1 MTEHNTKQRFPLWS
15 LLFFPIT
22 ILYEEVLLRIGA
34 VDVTGFD
41 YHYLYLVIFAA
52 AFGMLFW
59 AFTQLFRNRVVRLVL
74 TALITFLL
82 IVVFCA
88 EYCAKSFFQIFFEVS
103 YMLSMSGDVTN
114 DFANETIDTIINGIP
129 YILAALYPLF
139 ILFVLNKKIIPEQPA
154 SRKAKALAA
163 VIFVVLEIA
172 TVTTLMVGGGS
183 LRDDRDYFTAD
194 YSVNSAITRF
204 GLMCSV
210 QLETV
215 YGIFGIPE
223 VTPSLGGDVEEL
235 VETTPTPTPDPVY
248 GYNTLDIDFEALTAN
263 TADKTVQDMHRYFSS
278 LTPTQ
283 KNQYTG
289 MFEGKNLVFFVAEAF
304 SPYVIDP
311 ELTPTLYKLST
322 EGFVFNNYYQPD
334 WHQSTT
340 GGEFASVSG
349 LVPTSVDGNLSFIA
363 SARKAMPFALGHQ
376 FSDLGYACRA
386 YHNNTY
392 NFYDRHRT
400 HPNLGY
406 DYKGIYSGL
415 ELLTKGSWPHSDHE
429 MIQVTADEYIDNY
442 VNNGEKF
449 HTYYMTVSGHAGY
462 YFESNRQAA
471 KHKDEVSHLEY
482 STTVKGYLA
491 AQLEVEYALTELLT
505 KLEAAGIA
513 DETVIALTSDHYPY
527 ALSDKAYNELEP
539 VDSKNKTMPR
549 YKNSFILWCGSM
561 EEPVVIDDPCSS
573 IDIIP
578 TLSNLFALEFDSR
591 LFSGRDILST
601 NYDVSDPNSPQP
613 FVIGADAGIG
623 SSWVS
628 LAGTYES
635 STKEF
640 TPNPGYEE
648 YAENKEYIDAMCKK
662 AKNMFKYSKNILA
675 EDYYKIITEAL
686 EAAKATPTPAP
697 TPEVTPSPEMTPTPE
712 VIPTPEVSITPEP
725 GPTSEAADA
734 ANSETPAA

>member
-1 MTEHNTKQRFPLWS
+1 MTDKNNKQHLNLWS
-15 LLFFPIT
+15 LLFFPLT
-22 ILYEEVLLRIGA
+22 ILYEEVLLRISA
-34 VDVTGFD
+34 VDVNGID
-41 YHYLYLVIFAA
+41 YHYLYLLIFAA

-59 AFTQLFRNRVVRLVL
+59 AITQLFHSRKVRLAL
-74 TALITFLL
+74 TAIITFLL
-82 IVVFCA
+82 VVVFCA
-88 EYCAKSFFQIFFEVS
+88 EYCVKSFFQIFFEIS

-114 DFANETIDTIINGIP
+114 DFANETIETIFTSIP
-129 YILAALYPLF
+129 YILAALYPMLM
-139 ILFVLNKKIIPEQPA
+139 LLLLHKKIIPDMNAP
-154 SRKAKALAA
+154 SKAKGIAVSVFAL
-163 VIFVVLEIA
+163 LEIM
-172 TVTTLMVGGGS
+172 TILVLMVGGGN
-183 LRDDRDYFTAD
+183 LRDDRDYFTSE

-204 GLMCSV
+204 GLMCSM
-210 QLETV
+210 QLETA

-223 VTPSLGGDVEEL
+223 D
-235 VETTPTPTPDPVY
+235 TPTLFDDAPAEVVDATPAPTPDPVY
-248 GYNTLDIDFEALTAN
+248 GYNALDIDFNALAET
-263 TADKTVQDMHRYFSS
+263 TSDQTILDMHEYFGS

-283 KNQYTG
+283 KNKYTG

-363 SARKAMPFALGHQ
+363 SARKSMPFALGHQ
-376 FSDLGYACRA
+376 FSNLGYACRA
-386 YHNNTY
+386 YHNNTF
-392 NFYDRHRT
+392 NFYERHKT

-415 ELLTKGSWPHSDHE
+415 TLLTKGSWPHSDHE
-429 MIQVTADEYIDNY
+429 MIQVTADEYINNY

-462 YFESNRQAA
+462 YWDTNRQAA
-471 KHKDEVSHLEY
+471 KHKEEVDHLEY
-482 STTVKGYLA
+482 STSVKGYLA
-491 AQLEVEYALTELLT
+491 AQLEVEYALTELIG

-513 DETVIALTSDHYPY
+513 DDTVIALTSDHYPY

-539 VDSKNKTMPR
+539 VDSENRTMAR
-549 YKNSFILWCGSM
+549 YKNSFLLWCGSM
-561 EEPVVIDDPCSS
+561 EEPIVIDDPCSS

-578 TLSNLFALEFDSR
+578 TLSNLFGLNYDSR

-601 NYDVSDPNSPQP
+601 NYDVSDPHSPQP

-628 LAGTYES
+628 LAGTYDA
-635 STKEF
+635 STKVF
-640 TPNPGYEE
+640 TPAPGYED
-648 YAENKEYIDAMCKK
+648 YADNQDYINAMCKK
-662 AKNMFKYSKNILA
+662 AKSMFKYSKNIIA
-675 EDYYKIITEAL
+675 KDYYKIVTDAL
-686 EAAKATPTPAP
+686 EAAQATSTPEISVDPTVPTDTTPTPNTA
-697 TPEVTPSPEMTPTPE
+697 TES
-712 VIPTPEVSITPEP
+712 
-725 GPTSEAADA
+725 
-734 ANSETPAA
+734 PAA

>member
-1 MTEHNTKQRFPLWS
+1 MTEHNTRQRLNLWS

-34 VDVTGFD
+34 VDVTGID
-41 YHYLYLVIFAA
+41 YHYLYLVVFAA

-59 AFTQLFRNRVVRLVL
+59 AFTQLFRSRKLRIVL

-82 IVVFCA
+82 VVVFCA

-103 YMLSMSGDVTN
+103 YMLNMAGDVTN
-114 DFANETIDTIINGIP
+114 DFANETIETIFTSIP

-139 ILFVLNKKIIPEQPA
+139 MLIVLNKKIVPEQPA
-154 SRKAKALAA
+154 SRKAKALAVSVFA
-163 VIFVVLEIA
+163 ILEAA
-172 TVTTLMVGGGS
+172 TIIMLMVGSGN

-204 GLMCSV
+204 GLMCSM

-223 VTPSLGGDVEEL
+223 YTPGLDL
-235 VETTPTPTPDPVY
+235 PDDTAQAETTPSPTPDPVY
-248 GYNTLDIDFEALTAN
+248 GYNTLDIDFEALAASTG
-263 TADKTVQDMHRYFSS
+263 DKTVLDMHQFFGSM
-278 LTPTQ
+278 TPTQ
-283 KNQYTG
+283 KNKYTG

-311 ELTPTLYKLST
+311 ELTPTLYKLAT

-363 SARKAMPFALGHQ
+363 SARKSMPFALGHQ
-376 FSDLGYACRA
+376 FANLGYATRA
-386 YHNNTY
+386 YHNNTF

-406 DYKGIYSGL
+406 DYKGVYSGL

-429 MIQVTADEYIDNY
+429 MILVTADEYIDNY

-462 YFESNRQAA
+462 YWDTNRQAA

-482 STTVKGYLA
+482 STSVKGYLA
-491 AQLEVEYALTELLT
+491 AQLEVEYALTELIS

-513 DETVIALTSDHYPY
+513 DDTVIALTSDHYPY

-539 VDSKNKTMPR
+539 VDSENRTMAR
-549 YKNSFILWCGSM
+549 YRNSFLLWCGSM

-578 TLSNLFALEFDSR
+578 TLSNLFGLEFDSR

-601 NYDVSDPNSPQP
+601 NYDVSNPNSPQP

-628 LAGTYES
+628 LAGTYNA

-640 TPNPGYEE
+640 TPNPGYED
-648 YAENKEYIDAMCKK
+648 YAENREYIDAMCKK

-675 EDYYKIITEAL
+675 KDYYKIVTDAL

-697 TPEVTPSPEMTPTPE
+697 TPEVTPTPEATLAPETAPTPDVTAE
-712 VIPTPEVSITPEP
+712 TSI
-725 GPTSEAADA
+725 
-734 ANSETPAA
+734 SETPAA

>member
-1 MTEHNTKQRFPLWS
+1 MTEPNTKQRWNLWS

-59 AFTQLFRNRVVRLVL
+59 AFTQLFRNRVLRMIL
-74 TALITFLL
+74 TALLTFLV
-82 IVVFCA
+82 IFVFCA

-103 YMLSMSGDVTN
+103 YMLSMAGDVTN
-114 DFANETIDTIINGIP
+114 DFANETIETIFTSIP

-139 ILFVLNKKIIPEQPA
+139 MLFVLNKKIVPEQPA
-154 SRKAKALAA
+154 SRKAKALAVA
-163 VIFVVLEIA
+163 VFAVLEIA
-172 TVTTLMVGGGS
+172 TVTALLVGSGD
-183 LRDDRDYFTAD
+183 LEDDRDYFTAD

-204 GLMCSV
+204 GLTCSI

-223 VTPSLGGDVEEL
+223 SAPSLVSTPDDV

-248 GYNTLDIDFEALTAN
+248 GYNTLDIDFEALTAS
-263 TADKTVQDMHRYFSS
+263 TTDKTVLDMHQYFSS

-304 SPYVIDP
+304 CPYVIDP

-349 LVPTSVDGNLSFIA
+349 LIPTSVDGNLSFIA
-363 SARKAMPFALGHQ
+363 SANKAMPFALGNQ

-392 NFYDRHRT
+392 NFYERHRT

-462 YFESNRQAA
+462 YWESNRQAA
-471 KHKDEVSHLEY
+471 KHKEEVDHLDY

-491 AQLEVEYALTELLT
+491 AQLEVEYALTELIS

-539 VDSKNKTMPR
+539 VDSENRTMAR
-549 YKNSFILWCGSM
+549 YKNSFLLWCGSM
-561 EEPVVIDDPCSS
+561 EEPIVIDDPCSS

-578 TLSNLFALEFDSR
+578 TLSNLFGLEYDSR

-623 SSWVS
+623 SNWVS
-628 LAGTYES
+628 LAGSYDA

-640 TPNPGYEE
+640 TPAPGYEE
-648 YAENKEYIDAMCKK
+648 YADNQDYIDAMCKK
-662 AKNMFKYSKNILA
+662 AKNMFKYAKNILA
-675 EDYYKIITEAL
+675 KDYYKIVTDAL
-686 EAAKATPTPAP
+686 EAAKVTPTPEP
-697 TPEVTPSPEMTPTPE
+697 TPEVTPEAVQDVTPQLSVDPTAPPDATPTPN
-712 VIPTPEVSITPEP
+712 T
-725 GPTSEAADA
+725 AA
-734 ANSETPAA
+734 ETPAA

>member
-1 MTEHNTKQRFPLWS
+1 MTEHNTKQRLNLWS
-15 LLFFPIT
+15 LLFFPLT

-34 VDVTGFD
+34 VDVTGVD

-59 AFTQLFRNRVVRLVL
+59 AITQLFRSRTIRIIL

-82 IVVFCA
+82 VVVFCA
-88 EYCAKSFFQIFFEVS
+88 EYCAKSFFQIFFEIS
-103 YMLSMSGDVTN
+103 YMLSMAGDVTN
-114 DFANETIDTIINGIP
+114 DFANETIETIFTSIP
-129 YILAALYPLF
+129 YILAALYPMFML
-139 ILFVLNKKIIPEQPA
+139 LALNKKIVPEEPA
-154 SRKAKALAA
+154 SRKGKALAA
-163 VIFVVLEIA
+163 AVFAVLEIA
-172 TVTTLMVGGGS
+172 TVLVLMLGS
-183 LRDDRDYFTAD
+183 GNLRDDRDYFTAD

-204 GLMCSV
+204 GLMCSM

-223 VTPSLGGDVEEL
+223 TTPTLSDDNEVVIAE
-235 VETTPTPTPDPVY
+235 PTPTPDPVY
-248 GYNTLDIDFEALTAN
+248 GYNTLDIDFEALAAST
-263 TADKTVQDMHRYFSS
+263 TDKTVLDMHQYFASM
-278 LTPTQ
+278 TPTQ
-283 KNQYTG
+283 KNEYTG

-363 SARKAMPFALGHQ
+363 SAKKAMPFALGHQ
-376 FSDLGYACRA
+376 FSNLGYACRA
-386 YHNNTY
+386 YHNNTF
-392 NFYDRHRT
+392 NFYERHRT

-429 MIQVTADEYIDNY
+429 MIQVTADEYINNY
-442 VNNGEKF
+442 VNNGERF

-462 YFESNRQAA
+462 YWDTNRQAA
-471 KHKDEVSHLEY
+471 KHKEEVDHLDY
-482 STTVKGYLA
+482 STSVKGYLA
-491 AQLEVEYALTELLT
+491 AQLEVEYAVTELLD

-513 DETVIALTSDHYPY
+513 DDTVIVLTSDHYPY

-539 VDSKNKTMPR
+539 VDTENRTMAR
-549 YKNSFILWCGSM
+549 YKNTLLLWCGSM
-561 EEPVVIDDPCSS
+561 EEPVIIDDPCSS

-578 TLSNLFALEFDSR
+578 TLSNLFGLEYDSR

-601 NYDVSDPNSPQP
+601 NYDVSNPNSPQP

-628 LAGTYES
+628 LAGTYNA

-640 TPNPGYEE
+640 IPSPGYEE
-648 YAENKEYIDAMCKK
+648 YAENQDYIDAMCKK

-675 EDYYKIITEAL
+675 KDYYKIVTDAL
-686 EAAKATPTPAP
+686 EAAKATPTPEP
-697 TPEVTPSPEMTPTPE
+697 TPEATPTPEPSPIADAVAETTPSPMPSAIPETAPEVTP
-712 VIPTPEVSITPEP
+712 
-725 GPTSEAADA
+725 AA
-734 ANSETPAA
+734 

>member
-1 MTEHNTKQRFPLWS
+1 MTEHNTKQRWNLWS

-34 VDVTGFD
+34 VDVTGID

-59 AFTQLFRNRVVRLVL
+59 AFTQLFRSRRVRIAL

-82 IVVFCA
+82 VVVFCA

-103 YMLSMSGDVTN
+103 YMLTMAGDVTN
-114 DFANETIDTIINGIP
+114 DFANETIETIFTGIP

-139 ILFVLNKKIIPEQPA
+139 MLFALNKKIVPEQPA
-154 SRKAKALAA
+154 SRRAKALAVA
-163 VIFVVLEIA
+163 VFAALEIA
-172 TVTTLMVGGGS
+172 TVTTLLVGSGD
-183 LRDDRDYFTAD
+183 LEDDRDYFTAD
-194 YSVNSAITRF
+194 YTVNSAITRF
-204 GLMCSV
+204 GLMCSI

-223 VTPSLGGDVEEL
+223 STPSLSAGSNEVVIAE
-235 VETTPTPTPDPVY
+235 PTPTPDPIY
-248 GYNTLDIDFEALTAN
+248 GYNTLDIDFEALAAST
-263 TADKTVQDMHRYFSS
+263 TDKTVLDMHQYFAS

-283 KNQYTG
+283 QNEYTG
-289 MFEGKNLVFFVAEAF
+289 MFEGKNLVYFVAEAF

-322 EGFVFNNYYQPD
+322 EGFVFTNYYQPD

-340 GGEFASVSG
+340 GGEFASLTG
-349 LVPTSVDGNLSFIA
+349 LIPTSVDGNLSFIA
-363 SARKAMPFALGHQ
+363 SAKKSMPFALGNQ
-376 FSDLGYACRA
+376 FSNLGYATRA

-392 NFYDRHRT
+392 NFYERHRT

-429 MIQVTADEYIDNY
+429 MIQVTVDEYIDNY

-462 YFESNRQAA
+462 YWDTNRQAA
-471 KHKDEVSHLEY
+471 KHKDEVDHLEY
-482 STTVKGYLA
+482 STSVKGYLA
-491 AQLEVEYALTELLT
+491 AQLEVEYALTELIN

-513 DETVIALTSDHYPY
+513 DETVIALTADHYPY

-539 VDSKNKTMPR
+539 VDSEDKTMDR
-549 YKNSFILWCGSM
+549 YRNSFLLWCGSM
-561 EEPVVIDDPCSS
+561 EEPIVIDDPCSS

-578 TLSNLFALEFDSR
+578 TLSNLFGLEYDSR

-601 NYDVSDPNSPQP
+601 NYDVSNPNSPQP

-628 LAGTYES
+628 LAGSYNS

-640 TPNPGYEE
+640 TPAPGYEE
-648 YAENKEYIDAMCKK
+648 YADNQEYIDAMCKK
-662 AKNMFKYSKNILA
+662 AKTMFKYAKNILA
-675 EDYYKIITEAL
+675 KDYYKIVTEAL
-686 EAAKATPTPAP
+686 EAAKATPTPEPTPEATP
-697 TPEVTPSPEMTPTPE
+697 TPEVTPSPVVTPTPE
-712 VIPTPEVSITPEP
+712 VSVTPEMAEESI
-725 GPTSEAADA
+725 
-734 ANSETPAA
+734 SETPAA

>member
-1 MTEHNTKQRFPLWS
+1 MTENTPKQRLSLWS

-22 ILYEEVLLRIGA
+22 ILYEEVLLRLGA
-34 VDVTGFD
+34 VDVTGID

-59 AFTQLFRNRVVRLVL
+59 AFTQLFRSRKVRLVL
-74 TALITFLL
+74 TAVITFLL
-82 IVVFCA
+82 VVVFCA
-88 EYCAKSFFQIFFEVS
+88 EYCVKAFFQIFFEIS
-103 YMLSMSGDVTN
+103 YMLNMAGDVTN
-114 DFANETIDTIINGIP
+114 DFANETVETIFSSIP

-139 ILFVLNKKIIPEQPA
+139 MLFMLNKKIIPEDNA
-154 SRKAKALAA
+154 SRKHKGIAVSVFALLEAA
-163 VIFVVLEIA
+163 TILVL
-172 TVTTLMVGGGS
+172 LVGSGS
-183 LRDDRDYFTAD
+183 IHEDREYFTAD

-204 GLMCSV
+204 GLMCSM

-223 VTPSLGGDVEEL
+223 YTPGLDPEDDSETVEA
-235 VETTPTPTPDPVY
+235 TPAPTPDPVY
-248 GYNTLDIDFEALTAN
+248 GYNSLDIDFEALAAGTS
-263 TADKTVQDMHRYFSS
+263 DKTLKEMHEYFGSM
-278 LTPTQ
+278 TPTQ
-283 KNQYTG
+283 QNKYTG

-322 EGFVFNNYYQPD
+322 EGFVFNNFYQPD

-349 LVPTSVDGNLSFIA
+349 LLPTNVNGSLSFIA
-363 SARKAMPFALGHQ
+363 SARKAMPFALGNQ
-376 FSDLGYACRA
+376 FSQLGYATRA

-392 NFYDRHRT
+392 NFYDRHKT

-415 ELLTKGSWPHSDHE
+415 TLLTKGSWPHSDHE

-462 YFESNRQAA
+462 HWDSNRQAA
-471 KHKDEVSHLEY
+471 KHKDEVNHLDY
-482 STTVKGYLA
+482 STSVKGYLA
-491 AQLEVEYALTELLT
+491 AQLEVEYALRELLT

-527 ALSDKAYNELEP
+527 ALSDKEYNELEP
-539 VDSKNKTMPR
+539 VDSKNRTMAR
-549 YKNSFILWCGSM
+549 YKNSFLLWCGSM
-561 EEPVVIDDPCSS
+561 EEPVVINDPCST

-578 TLSNLFALEFDSR
+578 TLSNLFGLEYDSR

-601 NYDVSDPNSPQP
+601 NYDVSNPDSPQP
-613 FVIGADAGIG
+613 FVIGVDAGIG
-623 SSWVS
+623 SSWIS
-628 LAGTYES
+628 LAGSYDS
-635 STKEF
+635 STKVF
-640 TPNPGYEE
+640 TPAPGYEE
-648 YAENKEYIDAMCKK
+648 YADDQDYISAMSKK
-662 AKNMFKYSKNILA
+662 AKTMFKNAKNILA
-675 EDYYKIITEAL
+675 KDYYKIVTNAL
-686 EAAKATPTPAP
+686 EAAKATPTPEP
-697 TPEVTPSPEMTPTPE
+697 TPEVTLAPEVSPTAETMAESTPTPQ
-712 VIPTPEVSITPEP
+712 PTADT
-725 GPTSEAADA
+725 AAQP
-734 ANSETPAA
+734 PAA

>member
-1 MTEHNTKQRFPLWS
+1 MTETSPKQKLNLWS
-15 LLFFPIT
+15 LLFFPLT

-34 VDVTGFD
+34 VDVSGFD
-41 YHYLYLVIFAA
+41 YHYLYLLIFAA

-59 AFTQLFRNRVVRLVL
+59 AFTQLFRSRKVRLAL
-74 TALITFLL
+74 TAILTFLL
-82 IVVFCA
+82 VVVFCA

-103 YMLSMSGDVTN
+103 YMLSMAGSVTN
-114 DFANETIDTIINGIP
+114 DFANETVETIFTSIP
-129 YILAALYPLF
+129 YILAALYPMVMLF
-139 ILFVLNKKIIPEQPA
+139 ALNKKIVPEAPA
-154 SRKAKALAA
+154 GKKAKGLAVSVFA
-163 VIFVVLEIA
+163 FLEIA
-172 TVTTLMVGGGS
+172 TILTLLLGS
-183 LRDDRDYFTAD
+183 GNLRDDRDYFTAD
-194 YSVNSAITRF
+194 YSVNGAITRF
-204 GLMCSV
+204 GLMCSI
-210 QLETV
+210 QLETA

-223 VTPSLGGDVEEL
+223 FTPELIKDSSSDASEVTS
-235 VETTPTPTPDPVY
+235 TPAPTPDPVY
-248 GYNTLDIDFEALTAN
+248 GYNTLDIDFEALAAETS
-263 TADKTVQDMHRYFSS
+263 DKTLLDMHQYFGS

-289 MFEGKNLVFFVAEAF
+289 MFEGKNLIFIVAEAF

-322 EGFVFNNYYQPD
+322 EGFVFTDYYQPD

-340 GGEFASVSG
+340 GGEFSAVSG
-349 LVPTSVDGNLSFIA
+349 LVPTNVDGSLSFVA
-363 SARKAMPFALGHQ
+363 SARKSMPYALGHQ
-376 FSDLGYACRA
+376 FSNLGYACRA

-392 NFYDRHRT
+392 NFYDRDKT

-406 DYKGIYSGL
+406 DYKGIGNGL
-415 ELLTKGSWPHSDHE
+415 TLLTKGSWPHSDHE
-429 MIQVTADEYIDNY
+429 MIQVTADEYINNY

-462 YFESNRQAA
+462 YWDTNRQAA
-471 KHKDEVSHLEY
+471 KHKDEVEHLEY

-539 VDSKNKTMPR
+539 VDSENRTLPR
-549 YKNSFILWCGSM
+549 YKNSFLLWCGSM

-573 IDIIP
+573 IDILP
-578 TLSNLFALEFDSR
+578 TLSNLFGLEYDSR

-623 SSWVS
+623 SNWIS
-628 LAGTYES
+628 LAGSYDAHS
-635 STKEF
+635 KVF

-648 YAENKEYIDAMCKK
+648 YADNQDYINAMCKK
-662 AKNMFKYSKNILA
+662 AKNMFKYSKNLLS
-675 EDYYKIITEAL
+675 ENYYKIVSDAL
-686 EAAKATPTPAP
+686 SAAET
-697 TPEVTPSPEMTPTPE
+697 TPTPE
-712 VIPTPEVSITPEP
+712 PAVDAAVSTDSTPTPDTATEM
-725 GPTSEAADA
+725 
-734 ANSETPAA
+734 PAA